1 MATELTDV
9 IASVKAPASIALWG
23 PWGSGK
29 SGLAY
34 LLETDLG
41 KRLPKARFVR
51 FDAFKFAETPL
62 RRHFI
67 SQVAEALGIG
77 DEKFREGLYRT
88 SVRTDFKVPR
98 KSLASLLGI
107 FLLALLVVEV
117 AAALLIVI
125 LAALSPGSFQ
135 HAFDNSIK
143 SGLGLALAPAGI
155 LAAFIALAGQ
165 TLPVSRTTSAPSS
178 DEEFERLFVDLVG
191 KAKAK
196 PLVVFID
203 ELDRCSAEEVVSTL
217 EAIRTFLDV
226 NGVVFVVAA
235 DQQVL
240 ERALRQAARQT
251 TPPDAINPYYSAG
264 SAYLDKIFQY
274 QFSLPPLRTSGLI
287 NYALDLTE
295 GLGGV
300 WETVDR
306 PQVISVLIPTHVRSP
321 RRVKRLLNGFVLT
334 YRLARRRAG
343 AERLDDDDVVPRA
356 AEIAK
361 LACLQIEF
369 PLFATDL
376 SIEPR
381 MLEWVLKAK
390 VGEALPGYLPPEVRR
405 RAQAYA
411 EGRLDVDEIIATDE
425 TDCPAAE
432 KGPSELRPETPGAD
446 PIPGEGQESPGSRG
460 LKEGDAEKRGSECA
474 KVGRIHAEQ
483 LIRYL
488 QKTRHIRGPEG
499 DLVFMESRGALFGLD
514 AAVANALAGA
524 AMDGELDEVRRTIGE
539 LDDPDLQRAA
549 LRLLA
554 RRGTEAS
561 IGIGGQNT
569 TSSLLVAI
577 SALPDLDITPIADEL
592 ADSVASQEESQ
603 AGLRPEELGGA
614 LALATVSSRQIS
626 DRLLG
631 LVLER
636 PEAETTVLGAQV
648 VAEADHMPRSSDG
661 RIAQI
666 AAARMAVEPAPIVA
680 ALCDLE
686 DSVLDGLL
694 GYLTEG
700 LPEVLAQADA
710 EPAPEGEESVSAT
723 GEAVSALADGIAR
736 LAGEERAAAAEK
748 MALVLLGIDTQ
759 EARHAFVDDTTS
771 LTEIGGAELGE
782 AVLRIARRN
791 RAASDWPRW
800 LDRLPS
806 ETVKKVPTAPE
817 QIDGLGADLWN
828 LATREEDPIEGESLQ
843 ATLGS
848 LGRLADAAE
857 TTGAATAAA
866 VAGTTAVAPLDLASA
881 ELQGRSLQL
890 ADRFAEAGL
899 VRVGQFAPA
908 TLDSIGDA
916 LTQPFEPRSPDDV
929 FASRLVEWAVWL
941 APSAGDESRDRL
953 RESVEASSWLP
964 APYPATLTLAAALR
978 DQADPAPSPYS
989 TAEMV
994 ELLEAHG
1001 TWFAEGL
1008 VLWIERFGPGAPE
1021 VGIAIVALGNG
1032 EFPKKVGAAL
1042 DARFREA
1049 DGDDLA
1055 QLVMPT
1061 LERLNE
1067 EDPGAGRLR
1076 SLGIERADPA
1086 TILTRLIALF
1096 DKAGSNEERE
1106 RVMEVVAM
1114 LGPLEDSLR
1123 RRLILEVIIPLTGR
1137 GKEAVDIAVRHLN
1150 LCLPPPHGTKGKLRD
1165 ALRSAAKGRQQID
1178 RVDKALL
1185 DAGLVRK
1192 TGIFGRGRKDI
1203 PES

>member
-1 MATELTDV
+1 MVTGLPIGSPTSPDGDEELVDDRALESVDADRLRHGDLATELTDV

-77 DEKFREGLYRT
+77 DEKFRDGLYRT
-88 SVRTDFKVPR
+88 STRTDFKVPR

-107 FLLALLVVEV
+107 FLLALVVVEV
-117 AAALLIVI
+117 AAALLIVL
-125 LAALSPGSFQ
+125 LAALSPGSFH

-178 DEEFERLFVDLVG
+178 DEEFERLFVGLVG

-300 WETVDR
+300 WETIDR

-334 YRLARRRAG
+334 YRLARRRAE
-343 AERLDDDDVVPRA
+343 AERLDGDDVVPRA

-369 PLFATDL
+369 PLFAADL

-381 MLEWVLKAK
+381 MPEWVLKAK

-425 TDCPAAE
+425 ADGAAE
-432 KGPSELRPETPGAD
+432 KGPSALRPEPPEAD
-446 PIPGEGQESPGSRG
+446 RIPDQEKESPGSRG
-460 LKEGDAEKRGSECA
+460 LEEGDAEKRGSERA
-474 KVGRIHAEQ
+474 RVGRIHAEQ

-524 AMDGELDEVRRTIGE
+524 AMDGELDEVRSTIGE

-577 SALPDLDITPIADEL
+577 SALPDLDITSIADEL

-603 AGLRPEELGGA
+603 GGLRPEELGGA

-636 PEAETTVLGAQV
+636 PEAETTDLGAQV
-648 VAEADHMPRSSDG
+648 VGEADRMPRSSDR

-666 AAARMAVEPAPIVA
+666 AAARMAIEPAPIVA

-694 GYLTEG
+694 GHLSEG

-710 EPAPEGEESVSAT
+710 EPSPEG
-723 GEAVSALADGIAR
+723 GEA
-736 LAGEERAAAAEK
+736 
-748 MALVLLGIDTQ
+748 
-759 EARHAFVDDTTS
+759 
-771 LTEIGGAELGE
+771 
-782 AVLRIARRN
+782 
-791 RAASDWPRW
+791 
-800 LDRLPS
+800 
-806 ETVKKVPTAPE
+806 
-817 QIDGLGADLWN
+817 
-828 LATREEDPIEGESLQ
+828 
-843 ATLGS
+843 
-848 LGRLADAAE
+848 
-857 TTGAATAAA
+857 
-866 VAGTTAVAPLDLASA
+866 
-881 ELQGRSLQL
+881 
-890 ADRFAEAGL
+890 
-899 VRVGQFAPA
+899 
-908 TLDSIGDA
+908 
-916 LTQPFEPRSPDDV
+916 
-929 FASRLVEWAVWL
+929 
-941 APSAGDESRDRL
+941 
-953 RESVEASSWLP
+953 
-964 APYPATLTLAAALR
+964 
-978 DQADPAPSPYS
+978 
-989 TAEMV
+989 
-994 ELLEAHG
+994 
-1001 TWFAEGL
+1001 
-1008 VLWIERFGPGAPE
+1008 
-1021 VGIAIVALGNG
+1021 
-1032 EFPKKVGAAL
+1032 
-1042 DARFREA
+1042 
-1049 DGDDLA
+1049 
-1055 QLVMPT
+1055 
-1061 LERLNE
+1061 
-1067 EDPGAGRLR
+1067 
-1076 SLGIERADPA
+1076 
-1086 TILTRLIALF
+1086 
-1096 DKAGSNEERE
+1096 
-1106 RVMEVVAM
+1106 
-1114 LGPLEDSLR
+1114 
-1123 RRLILEVIIPLTGR
+1123 
-1137 GKEAVDIAVRHLN
+1137 
-1150 LCLPPPHGTKGKLRD
+1150 
-1165 ALRSAAKGRQQID
+1165 
-1178 RVDKALL
+1178 
-1185 DAGLVRK
+1185 
-1192 TGIFGRGRKDI
+1192 
-1203 PES
+1203 